1 MAELPALQL
10 KRYYS
15 SLGFNTFIFFN
26 VVIAITWWRF
36 MYVRQDDYTQFDLT
50 KLNEQVNQLS
60 SSKILVFYPS
70 NL

>member
-26 VVIAITWWRF
+26 IVIAITWWRF

-50 KLNEQVNQLS
+50 KLNE
-60 SSKILVFYPS
+60 
-70 NL
+70 